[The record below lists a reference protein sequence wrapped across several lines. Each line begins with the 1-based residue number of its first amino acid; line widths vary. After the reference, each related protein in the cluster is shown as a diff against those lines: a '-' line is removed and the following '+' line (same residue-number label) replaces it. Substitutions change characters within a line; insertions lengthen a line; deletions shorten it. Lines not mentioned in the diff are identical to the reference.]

1 MGKSTFRLSL
11 IELFLLALLCGNS
24 HAQISEE
31 AEFNN
36 YVDDCMNELEFDA
49 FPSELN
55 CYDGVVFDEPG
66 FSVIR
71 DLLVYEKI
79 NDEVDLAVA
88 CRWLFGSEESPSTA
102 QSLEMI
108 LHNRRT
114 GGTCFFAAKDSFD
127 PDNQVKTVDPEMTI
141 PTDSTAHNYWKS
153 PSELLAD
160 DPCTECHVSGPYIAS
175 EKIAKEL
182 GQFGLLNNGHDTFAI
197 DDGNGPFYHA
207 VGESAFADPLNDN
220 ISDTIRHSNKNWP
233 DGNFMTCADGCHSYV
248 NTALSTVESKESA
261 GVTILTSIDT
271 VLSTLISGGYMAP
284 TNQDS
289 DWRWINNDTVEQ
301 WGGNDVELFAEA
313 KNNYPRLLSSCDVP
327 TRIEAHAVGSSLDF
341 SDGDIFYF
349 AGSSEKHKV
358 IDNLAV
364 FNLRDGL
371 VCNNADQPPGVSCQD
386 YTVDYLCGPD
396 STTPSDWWSHD
407 ADDANGNGDDESRYK
422 AEGAGL
428 CENPTAIRAR
438 SVKSTGGPSGTLW
451 HYRYG
456 PNDRLHYF
464 APDGLVC
471 RDEDQGPGGKC
482 SNYVVRY
489 MDCADLGSPSSQA
502 KLRSQWSSRYLT
514 AGGTQNNDEARAQ
527 PLNGSWSSQDW
538 LIEYVTPDIV
548 RLKNK
553 WTGKYLAVQN
563 EQEASPVI
571 GYELEPTWGSMQWR
585 FESVSGN
592 TIYRLKNVWTGRY
605 LTVSDTSNYAE
616 ILAQSYNSG
625 WTSQN
630 WIFTFE

>member
-1 MGKSTFRLSL
+1 MGIPLSRFPL
-11 IELFLLALLCGNS
+11 AGFLFLLLCCGNS
-24 HAQISEE
+24 HAQTPEE
-31 AEFNN
+31 SEFNN
-36 YVDDCMNELEFDA
+36 YVNDCMEELEFDA
-49 FPSELN
+49 FPGELN

-71 DLLVYEKI
+71 DLLVYEKL

-88 CRWLFGSEESPSTA
+88 CRWLFGSKESPAKA

-108 LHNRRT
+108 IHNRRT
-114 GGTCFFAAKDSFD
+114 GGTCFFAAKDAFD
-127 PDNQVKTVDPEMTI
+127 PDTQVKIVDPEMTI

-175 EKIAKEL
+175 DKIAREL
-182 GQFGLLNNGHDTFAI
+182 GQFGLLNNGHDTFAM

-207 VGESAFADPLNDN
+207 VGDSAFSGPLNDI
-220 ISDTIRHSNKNWP
+220 ISSTVSYSNKNWP
-233 DGNFMTCADGCHSYV
+233 EGNFVTCADGCHSYV
-248 NTALSTVESKESA
+248 NTSLSTVESKKSG
-261 GVTILTSIDT
+261 GVTILTAIDE
-271 VLSTLISGGYMAP
+271 VLRNLVMGGYMAP
-284 TNQDS
+284 GNQDS

-301 WGGNDVELFAEA
+301 WWGNDVELFAQA
-313 KNNYPRLLSSCDVP
+313 KSNYPRLLSSCDVP
-327 TRIEAHAVGSSLDF
+327 TRVEAHAVGSTLHF
-341 SDGDIFYF
+341 SNGDIIESGF
-349 AGSSEKHKV
+349 ERHKV

-371 VCNNADQPPGVSCQD
+371 VCNNADQPPGVTCQD

-396 STTPSDWWSHD
+396 STLTSPEWWSHD

-428 CENPTAIRAR
+428 CENPTAIRAKT
-438 SVKSTGGPSGTLW
+438 VKATGTPSGTIYY
-451 HYRYG
+451 YRYG

-464 APDGLVC
+464 EPDGLVC
-471 RDEDQGPGGKC
+471 RDEDQGPGEKC

-489 MDCADLGSPSSQA
+489 MDCADLDNPPSQA
-502 KLRSQWSSRYLT
+502 KIRSQWTGRYLT
-514 AGGTQNNDEARAQ
+514 AAGTQNNDEARAQ

-538 LIEYVTPDIV
+538 LIEYVTPEIV

-553 WTGKYLAVQN
+553 WTGKYLAVQD
-563 EQEASPVI
+563 EQELSPVI
-571 GYELEPTWGSMQWR
+571 GYDLEPTWGSMQWR

-605 LTVSDTSNYAE
+605 LTVNSTSDYAE
-616 ILAQSYNSG
+616 VLAQSYNPA

-630 WIFTFE
+630 WVFTFE